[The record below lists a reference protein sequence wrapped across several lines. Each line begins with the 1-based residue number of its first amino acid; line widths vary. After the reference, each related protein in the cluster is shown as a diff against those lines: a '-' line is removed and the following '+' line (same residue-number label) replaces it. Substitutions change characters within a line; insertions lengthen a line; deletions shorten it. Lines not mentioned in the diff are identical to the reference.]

1 MKAGAVL
8 HQTAADDV
16 LLDDIEASS
25 KRIFVQ
31 SRLLN
36 EEAAAHLRILGGI
49 EDDLESTTSVLQ
61 KEARHA
67 EQARTRGRGGI
78 CWMYMVIFLEMTT
91 LILLIF
97 YGLS

>member
-1 MKAGAVL
+1 MSY
-8 HQTAADDV
+8 QQQSAAASEDV

-25 KRIFVQ
+25 RRIFVQ

-49 EDDLESTTSVLQ
+49 ENDLDSTTAILQ

-67 EQARTRGRGGI
+67 EMARTRSKGGI
-78 CWMYMVIFLEMTT
+78 CWMYMVIMLELTI
-91 LILLIF
+91 LILLVF